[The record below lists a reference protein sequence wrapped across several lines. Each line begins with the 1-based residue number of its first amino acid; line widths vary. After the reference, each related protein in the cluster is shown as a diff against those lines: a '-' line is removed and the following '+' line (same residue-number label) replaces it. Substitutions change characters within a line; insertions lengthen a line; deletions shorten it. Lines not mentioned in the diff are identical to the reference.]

1 MVNAQGN
8 LTGCLTI
15 NNFISSETKDYKM
28 DWTTIII
35 TNVVQP
41 SKTAFG
47 VREDTGEQVFVP
59 PSVSKTMNLENADI
73 IQAKLVPNVD
83 KFSDGT
89 QKLKNNVPWFAP
101 LVSREAYDEA
111 ALQHTY
117 SSLSE
122 YEYPVTAEEAE
133 LPLAALQ
140 ELYHQGRIVKMLI
153 MPNPKSEKVI
163 MWASSMEKV

>member
-1 MVNAQGN
+1 
-8 LTGCLTI
+8 
-15 NNFISSETKDYKM
+15 M

-47 VREDTGEQVFVP
+47 VREDTGEQVIVP

-73 IQAKLVPNVD
+73 IQAKLVPNID
-83 KFSDGT
+83 KDGT
-89 QKLKNNVPWFAP
+89 RGFKNNVPWFAP

-111 ALQHTY
+111 ALHHTY

-153 MPNPKSEKVI
+153 MPSPKAEKVI